1 MLFLKSFLRR
11 LISHKAFTFINLF
24 GLTFALSFIL
34 LIGSYLLQENSFDKF
49 YKNIDNIYIITDSL
63 GNNANIDFRVKQILK
78 DNLPEVKN
86 AGIHYKVELHLN
98 YLDKVFNEDKVVSV
112 DNDFLSMF
120 DIKLIKGN
128 SQKPFNGLDDAL
140 VSESLAAKMFGTE
153 NPIGKQVLF
162 NHKIPLTVVGVVK
175 DFPSN
180 STLQGNFFVNA
191 ENKKM
196 RFSFTCPVGE
206 NSEDKC
212 SIPFHIFVQL
222 QPGVII
228 KDVETKALNVIPK
241 DSRYPSAIH
250 FSPFKDFHLNR
261 HLSISGVEQ
270 GNPGLLRILGSLVLI
285 ITLLALINYVN
296 LTTAGYK
303 LRLKETGVKKSLG
316 AHRGSI
322 VIEYILESV
331 LMCLVAAYL
340 STYLSRLL
348 LPSFNNFLH
357 TQLNISFFANLKLNV
372 EFFLFSIFIGIL
384 AGIYPALYLSMISP
398 REVLASWV
406 FTTRS
411 GKLVR
416 NILNV
421 FQFTIA
427 IVLITVILFMQK
439 QIRFAKTQDLGFKT
453 ENLLRIDMSRQ
464 SAHSINLL
472 MDKLR
477 ENPEIISMA
486 PTTGVPANIQTH
498 FFTDVVYAVIGIDST
513 FYKTFGI
520 DVIEGRS
527 LLSGDIDKACLINET
542 ARKTYADGIYLGKK
556 IGDWEVVGVVKD
568 FSVSSVHTKI
578 EPLALVS
585 ITTMKPNNLTL
596 RLSGNNI
603 PALMDFIKKSWSEVS
618 PDYPFQYNFYD
629 SWFESMYRN
638 EERLGK
644 LISLFALLAIV
655 ISCIGILGLALFAT
669 EQRSK
674 EIGLRKINGASTAL
688 VMFMITIDFTKWIFI
703 SFLISIPIS
712 YYAVDKWLSN
722 FAYHTKI
729 AWWIFA
735 LSGVISLLIALLTV
749 GFQSWSAASKNPVEA
764 LRYD

>member
-1 MLFLKSFLRR
+1 MFFLKSFIRT
-11 LISHKAFTFINLF
+11 LIRHKTFTFINLF
-24 GLTFALSFIL
+24 GLTFSLAFIL

-49 YKNIDNIYIITDSL
+49 YKNIDNIYLLTDSS
-63 GNNANIDFRVKQILK
+63 GNDANIDFRVKQMLK

-86 AGIHYKVELHLN
+86 VCLYYKVELHLN
-98 YLDKVFNEDKVVSV
+98 YLDKVFKEDKVVSV

-120 DIKLIKGN
+120 DIKLVKGN
-128 SQKPFNGLDDAL
+128 SQKPFNGMDDAL

-153 NPIGKQVLF
+153 DPVGKHVLL

-196 RFSFTCPVGE
+196 HFNMTCPELLKGE
-206 NSEDKC
+206 NAEDKC
-212 SIPFHIFVQL
+212 RILFHIFAQL
-222 QPGVII
+222 QPGIKI
-228 KDVETKALNVIPK
+228 KDVETKALYVIPK
-241 DSRYPSAIH
+241 DTRFPSAIH
-250 FSPFKDFHLNR
+250 FSPFKDFHLSRQINMG
-261 HLSISGVEQ
+261 GVEQ
-270 GNPGLLRILGSLVLI
+270 GNPALMRILGSLVLI

-303 LRLKETGVKKSLG
+303 LRLKETGIKKSLG
-316 AHRGSI
+316 AYRGSI

-331 LMCLVAAYL
+331 IMCLVAAYL
-340 STYLSRLL
+340 STFLAGIF

-357 TQLNISFFANLKLNV
+357 TQLSISIFVNLKLFMS
-372 EFFLFSIFIGIL
+372 FFLFSLLLGIL

-398 REVLASWV
+398 RDVLASGV

-411 GKLVR
+411 GKPVR

-421 FQFTIA
+421 FQFAIA
-427 IVLITVILFMQK
+427 IVLTTVILFMQK

-453 ENLLRIDMSRQ
+453 ENLLRLDMSMQ
-464 SAHSINLL
+464 SAHSVNLL

-477 ENPEIISMA
+477 ANPEIISVS

-498 FFTDVVYAVIGIDST
+498 LDFYAVIGIDST

-520 DVIEGRS
+520 DVIEGRR
-527 LLSGDIDKACLINET
+527 LLQGDIDKACLINET
-542 ARKTYADGIYLGKK
+542 AKKTYTDGIYMGKK
-556 IGDWEVVGVVKD
+556 IGGMEVVGIVKD

-578 EPLALVS
+578 EPLALFS
-585 ITTMKPNNLTL
+585 LSWMKPNNLTL
-596 RLSGNNI
+596 RISGNNI
-603 PALMDFIKKSWSEVS
+603 PALMDFIKKSWSEAC

-638 EERLGK
+638 EEGLGK

-655 ISCIGILGLALFAT
+655 ISSIGILGLALFAT

-674 EIGLRKINGASTAL
+674 EIGLRKINGATSAQ
-688 VMFMITIDFTKWIFI
+688 VMFLLTKDFTKWIFI
-703 SFLISIPIS
+703 SFLIGVPFS
-712 YYAVDKWLSN
+712 YYAVDKWLTN
-722 FAYHTKI
+722 FAYHTKML
-729 AWWIFA
+729 WWIFA
-735 LSGVISLLIALLTV
+735 VAGVISFLVALLTV
-749 GFQSWSAASKNPVEA
+749 SFQSWSAASKNPVEA
-764 LRYD
+764 LRYQ

>member
-24 GLTFALSFIL
+24 GLTFALAFIL
-34 LIGSYLLQENSFDKF
+34 LIGSYLLQETSFDKF
-49 YKNIDNIYIITDSL
+49 YKNIDNIYLLTDSL

-78 DNLPEVKN
+78 ENLPEVKN
-86 AGIHYKVELHLN
+86 ACLHYKVELHLN

-120 DIKLIKGN
+120 DIKLVKGN

-140 VSESLAAKMFGTE
+140 VSQSLAAKMFGLE
-153 NPIGKQVLF
+153 DPIGKQVLF

-196 RFSFTCPVGE
+196 RFLFTCPEGE
-206 NSEDKC
+206 NAEDKC
-212 SIPFHIFVQL
+212 SILYHIFVQL
-222 QPGVII
+222 QPGIKI
-228 KDVETKALNVIPK
+228 KDVEAKALYVIPK
-241 DSRYPSAIH
+241 DTRYPSAIH
-250 FSPFKDFHLNR
+250 FYPFKNFHLSR
-261 HLSISGVEQ
+261 HLTISGIEQ
-270 GNPGLLRILGSLVLI
+270 GNPALLRILASLVLT

-303 LRLKETGVKKSLG
+303 LRLKETGVKKGLG
-316 AHRGSI
+316 AHRGRI
-322 VIEYILESV
+322 VIEYVLESV
-331 LMCLVAAYL
+331 IMCLVAAYL
-340 STYLSRLL
+340 STFLSRLL

-357 TQLNISFFANLKLNV
+357 TQLSVSLFANLKLIV
-372 EFFLFSIFIGIL
+372 AFFLFSIFLGIL

-421 FQFTIA
+421 FQFTMA

-498 FFTDVVYAVIGIDST
+498 FFTDVVYAIIGIDST

-520 DVIEGRS
+520 DVIEGRR
-527 LLSGDIDKACLINET
+527 LLPGDIDKACLINET
-542 ARKTYADGIYLGKK
+542 ARKTYPDGIYIGKK
-556 IGDWEVVGVVKD
+556 IADWEIVGVVKD

-578 EPLALVS
+578 EPLVLLS
-585 ITTMKPNNLTL
+585 LSQMKPNNLTL
-596 RLSGNNI
+596 RISGNNI
-603 PALMDFIKKSWSEVS
+603 PALMDFIKKSWNEAC

-629 SWFESMYRN
+629 SWFESMYMN
-638 EERLGK
+638 EERLGQ

-655 ISCIGILGLALFAT
+655 ISSIGILGLALFAT

-674 EIGLRKINGASTAL
+674 EIGLRKINGATSAQ
-688 VMFMITIDFTKWIFI
+688 VMLMITKDFTKWILI
-703 SFLISIPIS
+703 SFLIGVPIS
-712 YYAVDKWLSN
+712 YYVVDKWLTN
-722 FAYHTKI
+722 FAYHTKMS
-729 AWWIFA
+729 WWIFA
-735 LSGVISLLIALLTV
+735 LAGVISFLVALLTV
-749 GFQSWSAASKNPVEA
+749 SFQSWSAASKNPVEA
-764 LRYD
+764 LKYD